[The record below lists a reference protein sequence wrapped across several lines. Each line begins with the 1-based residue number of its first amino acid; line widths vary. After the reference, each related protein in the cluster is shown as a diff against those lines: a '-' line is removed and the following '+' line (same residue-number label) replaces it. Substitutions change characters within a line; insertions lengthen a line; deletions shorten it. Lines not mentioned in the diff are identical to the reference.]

1 MAVNA
6 APLWTS
12 QDLAA
17 ALGARPVA
25 DVVVTGVSIDSRTVS
40 AGDLFIAL
48 IGETGDGHRF
58 VVDALT
64 KGAAAALVHAD
75 VPGADP
81 ARLVRVNDTFAG
93 LQALGRYARARSGAK
108 VVAVTGSV
116 GKTSTK
122 EILRTVLSANG
133 TVHAA
138 EASYNNHWG
147 VPLTLARMPQRSDFA
162 VIEIGMNHV
171 GEIAPLAQLARPH
184 VAVITTVEKVHLGYL
199 GSLQAIADEKAAIF
213 QGVEPD
219 GCAVLPCDSE
229 MFSRLRAAL
238 AARPDIRVLGFG
250 RDAGAEARLL
260 DVKLDADGSTVAVRL
275 SGQDI
280 SFRLALPGAHMA
292 MNALAALAAVRALGA
307 DVGRG
312 AENLA
317 RMGQLAGRGLRRDVL
332 VAGGKVVLLDE
343 SYNASAASV
352 RAALTVLKSQNAARR
367 IAVLGDMR
375 ELGEFGPAEHAGL
388 ADAVENCADLL
399 FACGPLM
406 RHLYE
411 AVPERMRAVHVE
423 TSQMLAPIVKA
434 ALRAGD
440 AVLVKGSLGTKMK
453 PIVDAI
459 AAGAGRDAV

>member
-1 MAVNA
+1 MSA
-6 APLWTS
+6 LWTS
-12 QDLAA
+12 QDLLA

-25 DVVVTGVSIDSRTVS
+25 DVAVQGVSIDSRTVR

-48 IGETGDGHRF
+48 VGEAGDGHRY
-58 VVDALT
+58 VADALAG
-64 KGAAAALVHAD
+64 GAVAAMVHAD

-81 ARLVRVNDTFAG
+81 ARLVQVADTFAG
-93 LQALGRYARARSGAK
+93 LHALGRFARSRSAAK
-108 VVAVTGSV
+108 IVAVTGSV

-122 EILRTVLSANG
+122 EMLRTILATCGS
-133 TVHAA
+133 VHAA

-147 VPLTLARMPQRSDFA
+147 VPLTLARMPKQTDFA

-199 GSLQAIADEKAAIF
+199 GSIEAIADEKAAIF
-213 QGVEPD
+213 QGLEP
-219 GCAVLPCDSE
+219 GGTAILPRDSE
-229 MFSRLRAAL
+229 MFPRLL
-238 AARPDIRVLGFG
+238 AATSGLRVQSFG
-250 RDAGAEARLL
+250 RHVAADARLL
-260 DVKLDADGSTVAVRL
+260 DARLEADGSTVLARL
-275 SGQDI
+275 NGQDVP
-280 SFRLALPGAHMA
+280 FRLPLPGAHMA
-292 MNALAALAAVRALGA
+292 LNAVAALAAMQALGC

-312 AENLA
+312 AA
-317 RMGQLAGRGLRRDVL
+317 AFAQAGQMAGRGLRRDVPM
-332 VAGGKVVLLDE
+332 AGGKLLLLDE
-343 SYNASAASV
+343 SYNASGASM
-352 RAALTVLKSQNAARR
+352 RAALAVLKSQNAGRR

-375 ELGEFGPAEHAGL
+375 ELGDFGPAEHAAL
-388 ADAVENCADLL
+388 ADAVTECADLL

-411 AVPERMRAVHVE
+411 AIPEKMRAAHVE
-423 TSQMLAPIVKA
+423 TSQMLAPVVTA

-459 AAGAGRDAV
+459 AAGGMQDAL